1 MYIYYWTPK
10 ITYIGYKTEQIFQPF
25 YRLLGEK

>member
-10 ITYIGYKTEQIFQPF
+10 ITYIGYKTEQNFQPF
-25 YRLLGEK
+25 HPLGEK